1 MQRSTVTRRGFLAR
15 GASAGAGLMILR
27 HSASAWGYAAN
38 AKLNVALVGVGG
50 RGQWFVDTI
59 PRLENVVAL
68 CDVNRQKIAEAFRYW
83 QQTGQRWAASPNS
96 WEVDAAREFRRLGSS
111 KPALFS
117 DFRRMLDQLKNL
129 DAVVVATP
137 DHTHAV
143 AAAAAMHAG
152 KAVFCEKPLTR
163 TGLRVAGLV
172 RAGAGATG
180 GHGHGQPG
188 TYSGAFRRALEL
200 IRSGAIGEI
209 KEVHV
214 WNSGG
219 GADRK
224 EPPKGPEAVPEY
236 LKWDLWLGPARQR
249 PYHKAWLQRN
259 DWRDFGTCQLGNW
272 GSHSANL
279 GFMALK
285 VHELWPAAGPK
296 GREGD
301 SPSFGLSATTGGQK
315 SRQSP
320 KSEGD
325 SPISGGRKSGQSPLI
340 RIEAQSSGIN
350 RLSFPRWELVRWD
363 VPARGGLPPVT
374 IKWYNGDAPGAKEVV
389 ESVAKD
395 APPHEKNNWRFAG
408 TLIVGSQ
415 GSIHTTGHNMMFRLL
430 PESRFRGVQRE
441 RPESVAASRGPE
453 VDFFA
458 ACRGGPPGWSN
469 FDYAHALNEFLMLGN
484 VATQFEGPLEFEPV
498 AMKILDHP
506 AADAALRC
514 EYRRG
519 WSL

>member
-1 MQRSTVTRRGFLAR
+1 MQRFTVTRRGFLAR
-15 GASAGAGLMILR
+15 AASAGAGLVILR
-27 HSASAWGYAAN
+27 RSASAWGYAAN
-38 AKLNVALVGVGG
+38 AKLNVALIGVGG
-50 RGQWFVDTI
+50 RGTWFVDTI

-68 CDVNRQKIAEAFRYW
+68 CDVNQQKITEAFQYW
-83 QQTGQRWAASPNS
+83 EQTGKRWAASPNV
-96 WEVDAAREFRRLGSS
+96 WEVDAAKEFRRLGAS
-111 KPALFS
+111 KPGVFS
-117 DFRRMLDQLKNL
+117 DFRRMLDELKSL

-143 AAAAAMHAG
+143 ASAAAMHAG
-152 KAVFCEKPLTR
+152 KGVFCEKPLTR
-163 TGLRVAGLV
+163 LLHESRALCELARKQRVATAMGN
-172 RAGAGATG
+172 
-180 GHGHGQPG
+180 QG

-224 EPPKGPEAVPEY
+224 EPPKGPAAVPDY
-236 LKWDLWLGPARQR
+236 LMWDLWLGPARER
-249 PYHKAWLQRN
+249 PYHKEWLQRN

-285 VHELWPAAGPK
+285 VHELWSAAPPK
-296 GREGD
+296 E
-301 SPSFGLSATTGGQK
+301 P
-315 SRQSP
+315 
-320 KSEGD
+320 EGD
-325 SPISGGRKSGQSPLI
+325 SPIFGLSGGTGGRNSGQSPRPVI
-340 RIEAQSSGIN
+340 RIEAQTSGIN
-350 RLSFPRWELVRWD
+350 RLSFPRWELVRWQI
-363 VPARGGLPPVT
+363 PARGGLPPIT
-374 IKWYNGDAPGAKEVV
+374 IKWYSGDAPGVKEVV

-408 TLIVGSQ
+408 TLIAGTQ

-430 PESRFRGVQRE
+430 PESRFQGVQRE

-484 VATQFEGPLEFEPV
+484 VATQFEGPLDFEPV
-498 AMKILDHP
+498 AMKIVNHP

-514 EYRRG
+514 EYRQG